1 MNFRARFPG
10 LQGRSRGGILLAM
23 LHAALRWMF
32 PLLAMLVVGPL
43 AGGLTSSLRGPD
55 GGSAATLLVSTS
67 GLSGIL
73 AGVGVVALAAIWG
86 ALTAKFIGAHDGLF
100 SAGLVLAW
108 GTWSTG
114 TIDQLVRAHPAD
126 IAAGSTSIFTTLAL
140 EGAVLLPL
148 AFAAAWL
155 IIKVGRAPKPE
166 SGHQPEPKVLGEALS
181 AAGGVGLLAA
191 IGAGGVVVYLVAQ
204 ESTKGQTFAAAVL
217 AGVAAAGLGRV
228 LAFRTH
234 AAVFVGALAVLA
246 IASPLSAL
254 AMHGS
259 GGKSMMAA
267 QAGRL
272 FSLARP
278 LPLDWIAGAFV
289 GVPLGLAWAS
299 SAVESHKK

>member
-1 MNFRARFPG
+1 
-10 LQGRSRGGILLAM
+10 
-23 LHAALRWMF
+23 
-32 PLLAMLVVGPL
+32 MLVVGPI
-43 AGGLTSSLRGPD
+43 AGWLTSSLRAPD
-55 GGSAATLLVSTS
+55 GGHAATLLVSTS
-67 GLSGIL
+67 TIGGLL
-73 AGVGVVALAAIWG
+73 AGVGVIALATGLGVVTSKI
-86 ALTAKFIGAHDGLF
+86 IGVHDGFF

-114 TIDQLVRAHPAD
+114 TIDQIVRAHPQD
-126 IAAGSTSIFTTLAL
+126 WAAGGAGAGARTSIFTTLAF

-155 IIKVGRAPKPE
+155 IVKVGRSPKPE
-166 SGHQPEPKVLGEALS
+166 TGHQPEPKGLGDAMTGAGAVGLLVAI
-181 AAGGVGLLAA
+181 AAGGG
-191 IGAGGVVVYLVAQ
+191 VVYLVAQ

-228 LAFRTH
+228 FAFRTH
-234 AAVFVGALAVLA
+234 AAVFVAALAVLA

-259 GGKSMMAA
+259 GAKSMMAA

-299 SAVESHKK
+299 SAVESQKK